1 METNLQ
7 KTMPALALRGLT
19 VFPNMLLHFDVGRA
33 ASIKA
38 LDESMGSG
46 QPIFLVAQRD
56 LAVEDPQEKDLYS
69 VGTVCNVRQLLRLPG
84 DNVRVMVE
92 GGARGSLKRLLR
104 SAPFLEAEV
113 QPIQEEKAGQN
124 SAKTEALIRSTYEMF
139 RQYTELAPKTA
150 PDLLINVLASEDPGY
165 IADFIAQNIAMRNSD
180 KQAILEELRP
190 VRRLERLYRL
200 LTREVEILGLDM
212 EIQNRARE
220 QMADNQRDYY
230 LREQMKAIQAE
241 LGEGEGGGDSEIGD
255 YRKKI
260 AEAKLPDEVREKL
273 EKELGRLAKQPFGSS
288 EATVLRSYLDVCLE
302 LPWGKKTRERV
313 SVEAARKALDH
324 DHFGLDKVK
333 ERILEFL
340 AVKQLAPDLKGQVI
354 CLVGPPG
361 VGKTSVAMSV
371 ARAMNRKLARISLG
385 GVHDEAEIRG
395 HRKTYIGAMPGRL
408 VSGLIQAG
416 SMNPLM
422 VLDEI
427 DKLGSDY
434 RGDPSAALLEALDFE
449 QNCHFRDNYMEIPVD
464 LSDVLFITTANT
476 TDTIP
481 RPLLDRMEVIE
492 LTSYTDEEKLQIA
505 RRHLLPKQRA
515 KHGLN
520 GRTLRVSDD
529 AIREIISLYTR
540 ESGVRLLERELA
552 AVCRKCAAGIAQGE
566 YKSLNVRAGMLEPL
580 LGVPR
585 YKPDA
590 VYPKDE
596 VGLVRGLAW
605 TSVGGEVLD
614 VEVNVVEGT
623 GHLELTGN
631 LGDVMK
637 ESCKAAITYIR
648 SRARQLGID
657 PEFYKNRDIHIHF
670 PEGAVPKDGPS
681 AGITICIGVISALT
695 GIPVRRDLA
704 MTGEITLRGRILP
717 IGGLK
722 EKTMAALRAG
732 VSTVIIPAGNEAD
745 LDEIDQ
751 SVRHCLRFITADH
764 VDAIL
769 DTALNRRAAE
779 EDALGGKAPAAAP
792 EKAENAPAAPVHQPV
807 TDAGTRIGQ

>member
-1 METNLQ
+1 MKKEWTMEETV
-7 KTMPALALRGLT
+7 KMPVIALRGLT
-19 VFPNMLLHFDVGRA
+19 VFPNVLIHFDVSREI
-33 ASIKA
+33 SIKA
-38 LDESMGSG
+38 LEEAMASG
-46 QPIFLVAQRD
+46 DPVFLVGQKD
-56 LAVEDPQEKDLYS
+56 IGVEYPEAKDLYT
-69 VGTVCNVRQLLRLPG
+69 VGTVSNVRQILRTPG

-302 LPWGKKTRERV
+302 LPWGRKTKERV
-313 SVEAARKALDH
+313 SVEGARKALDH

-385 GVHDEAEIRG
+385 GVSDEAEIRG
-395 HRKTYIGAMPGRL
+395 HRKTYVGFSSFSRTS
-408 VSGLIQAG
+408 SGSLA
-416 SMNPLM
+416 
-422 VLDEI
+422 
-427 DKLGSDY
+427 
-434 RGDPSAALLEALDFE
+434 SAIF
-449 QNCHFRDNYMEIPVD
+449 
-464 LSDVLFITTANT
+464 
-476 TDTIP
+476 
-481 RPLLDRMEVIE
+481 
-492 LTSYTDEEKLQIA
+492 
-505 RRHLLPKQRA
+505 
-515 KHGLN
+515 
-520 GRTLRVSDD
+520 LR
-529 AIREIISLYTR
+529 
-540 ESGVRLLERELA
+540 
-552 AVCRKCAAGIAQGE
+552 
-566 YKSLNVRAGMLEPL
+566 
-580 LGVPR
+580 
-585 YKPDA
+585 
-590 VYPKDE
+590 
-596 VGLVRGLAW
+596 
-605 TSVGGEVLD
+605 
-614 VEVNVVEGT
+614 
-623 GHLELTGN
+623 
-631 LGDVMK
+631 
-637 ESCKAAITYIR
+637 
-648 SRARQLGID
+648 
-657 PEFYKNRDIHIHF
+657 
-670 PEGAVPKDGPS
+670 
-681 AGITICIGVISALT
+681 
-695 GIPVRRDLA
+695 
-704 MTGEITLRGRILP
+704 
-717 IGGLK
+717 
-722 EKTMAALRAG
+722 
-732 VSTVIIPAGNEAD
+732 
-745 LDEIDQ
+745 
-751 SVRHCLRFITADH
+751 
-764 VDAIL
+764 
-769 DTALNRRAAE
+769 
-779 EDALGGKAPAAAP
+779 
-792 EKAENAPAAPVHQPV
+792 
-807 TDAGTRIGQ
+807 